1 MPLLAFGLSALGLA
15 ITLLVVAVAPGG
27 AEGNRTE
34 QALAAIER
42 RYARAAPAAG
52 EAARTLDPPLTWLRG
67 LALRV
72 SPSGSTASL
81 QRRLDIAGNPQRWT
95 ADRFMAAKGFGLVA
109 LGALGAL
116 YGLHNHAMALAA
128 VPLGAAVGL
137 YLPDLLLYNAGIKWQ
152 ERLQFALPDAMDLLT
167 ICVEAGLGFDAALAK
182 VASASEGPLTSE
194 FARVLREMQIG
205 KSRTDALRALAAR
218 TTVIELR
225 AFVSALIQ
233 ASAMGIGVAHVL
245 REQAREMRL
254 RRRQR
259 AEEQAQKVTVKILIP
274 LMFCMFPALF
284 VIVIGPGALSIV
296 HSLFHR

>member
-1 MPLLAFGLSALGLA
+1 MPILAFGLSALGLA
-15 ITLLVVAVAPGG
+15 ITLLVVVVAPGR

-42 RYARAAPAAG
+42 RYARAASAAG
-52 EAARTLDPPLTWLRG
+52 ETARTLDPPLTWLRG

-72 SPSGSTASL
+72 SPSGGAASL

-116 YGLHNHAMALAA
+116 FGLHNHALALGA
-128 VPLGAAVGL
+128 VPLGAAAGL
-137 YLPDLLLYNAGIKWQ
+137 YLPDLLLYNAGTKRQ

-182 VASASEGPLTSE
+182 VASTSEGPLASE

-233 ASAMGIGVAHVL
+233 ASEMGIGIAHVL

-254 RRRQR
+254 RRRQW
-259 AEEQAQKVTVKILIP
+259 AEEKAQKVPVKILIP
-274 LMFCMFPALF
+274 LMTCILPALF